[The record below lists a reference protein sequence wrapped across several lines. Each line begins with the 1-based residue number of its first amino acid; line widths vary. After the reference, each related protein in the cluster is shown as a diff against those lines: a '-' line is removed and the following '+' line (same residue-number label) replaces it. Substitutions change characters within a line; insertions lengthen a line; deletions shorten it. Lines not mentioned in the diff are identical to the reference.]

1 MRLPSICLDGQLANY
16 LDQFRS
22 CFSKPQYKY
31 FVTILLGLLL
41 CQSSHTLSGILRQ
54 VTARATLSGVSR
66 FLSQAPWSIK
76 DLCRQGQT
84 AFHAEMIPVV
94 QAEHARQQRQ
104 RLQRRGRPRPTVVT
118 GYLIEDDSVM
128 AKRRGRKMGALG
140 RHYSATAGQTV
151 SGHCLVQALYVLLG
165 RQCVLEPQ
173 MYAQQSVC
181 AAAGEAFRSKV
192 DIMMAII
199 QTFVPVPET
208 QTHILLDSWYTAKR
222 VWKAARARGFLVT
235 SGLRRNRS
243 LRIEDPEAE
252 KGWRWQRIDAYAQ
265 QLSAEDFGPVAWP
278 RGERAV
284 YVHVVSTRIRKLYR
298 CQLICV
304 RDQLDGQTRFWASSD
319 LEADVAMLLAHVAQR
334 WDIEVLFADVKELL
348 GIDQYQLM
356 STAAIRRFWVL
367 VMVAYGFLEQER
379 ARLRQQQGRHV
390 TIGEAARHVQRVHWA
405 HCLTWL
411 HEQIAVHRV
420 SAADLQAR
428 LLV

>member
-16 LDQFRS
+16 LDQFRN

-41 CQSSHTLSGILRQ
+41 CQSNHTLSGILRQ
-54 VTARATLSGVSR
+54 VTAQATLSGASR
-66 FLSQAPWSIK
+66 FLSQAPWSIQ
-76 DLCRQGQT
+76 DVCRQGQT

-94 QAEHARQQRQ
+94 QAEHARQRRQ
-104 RLQRRGRPRPTVVT
+104 RPKQRGRPRQTVVT
-118 GYLIEDDSVM
+118 GYLIGDDSVM

-140 RHYSATAGQTV
+140 RHYSATAAKTV

-173 MYAQQSVC
+173 MYAQKAVC
-181 AAAGEAFRSKV
+181 ETEGVPFRSKI
-192 DIMMAII
+192 DIMVAII
-199 QTFVPVPET
+199 LSFVPLPGT
-208 QTHILLDSWYTAKR
+208 QTHVLLDSWYTAKK
-222 VWKAARARGFLVT
+222 VWKAARARGFLIT
-235 SGLRRNRS
+235 SGLRSNRF
-243 LRIEDPEAE
+243 LRIEDPDAE
-252 KGWRWQRIDAYAQ
+252 NGWRWQRIDAYAQ
-265 QLSAEDFGPVAWP
+265 QLLADDFVQVAWP
-278 RGERAV
+278 RGERTV

-298 CQLICV
+298 CRLICV
-304 RDQLDGQTRFWASSD
+304 RDQLEGKTHFWASSD
-319 LEADVAMLLAHVAQR
+319 LEADVDTLLAHIAQR

-356 STAAIRRFWVL
+356 SAEAIHRFWVL

-379 ARLRQQQGRHV
+379 ARLKRHQGRHV
-390 TIGEAARHVQRVHWA
+390 TIGDAARHVQRVHWA

-420 SAADLQAR
+420 SAADLQTC